1 MTGAMTGAMTGVI
14 TGAMPG
20 FASGEISIQNLTV
33 QYGSKRVLNGVELTL
48 RTGELVGLVGP
59 NGAGK
64 TTLLR
69 ALLGLVD
76 VAGGEMLVGD
86 TALSSLAVKER
97 ARLFAYLAQ
106 GGPVHWPL
114 SVQSVVELGRVPH
127 NNPWQ
132 AMSDADHQHIDTA
145 IEKTGVGEFRSRIV
159 TSLSGGERA
168 RVMLARALAADAPYL
183 FADEPAASLDP
194 HYQLE
199 MMALLHEQVD
209 EHHGG
214 VVVMHDLNL
223 AQHYCDRL
231 LVLDGGELVAD
242 GKPED
247 VLTDEL
253 LENVFGIQ
261 VARWRDGD
269 DSYLVP
275 KTLSGL

>member
-1 MTGAMTGAMTGVI
+1 MTGHMDI
-14 TGAMPG
+14 TAR
-20 FASGEISIQNLTV
+20 NLTV
-33 QYGSKRVLNGVELTL
+33 RYGDNTVLDGIDLSL
-48 RTGELVGLVGP
+48 GTGELVGLIGP

-69 ALLGLVD
+69 AFLGLVD
-76 VAGGEMLVGD
+76 TADGETHVGD
-86 TALSSLAVKER
+86 AALSSLTIKER
-97 ARLFAYLAQ
+97 AKLFAYLAQ

-114 SVQSVVELGRVPH
+114 SAQSVVELGRVPH

-132 AMSDADHQHIDTA
+132 PMSDADHLA
-145 IEKTGVGEFRSRIV
+145 IEIAIDKTGVDLFRDRIV

-168 RVMLARALAADAPYL
+168 RVMLARALAGRAPYL

-199 MMALLHEQVD
+199 MMALLRDQID
-209 EHHGG
+209 ENHGG

-231 LVLDGGELVAD
+231 LVMHEGALVAD

-247 VLTDEL
+247 VLSDDL
-253 LENVFGIQ
+253 LQDVFG
-261 VARWRDGD
+261 VRAARWSDDGET
-269 DSYLVP
+269 YLVP
-275 KTLSGL
+275 KSPTGL

>member
-1 MTGAMTGAMTGVI
+1 MSNSDQHTKAQS
-14 TGAMPG
+14 
-20 FASGEISIQNLTV
+20 ASISVRGLTV
-33 QYGSKRVLNGVELTL
+33 QYGDTPVLNDVDLTL
-48 RTGELVGLVGP
+48 RTGEFVGLVGP

-76 VAGGEMLVGD
+76 AARGEMLVGD
-86 TALSSLAVKER
+86 TPLRSLPLKDR

-132 AMSDADHQHIDTA
+132 SMSDADKLHINVA
-145 IEKTGVGEFRSRIV
+145 IDKTGVEAFRDRTV

-168 RVMLARALAADAPYL
+168 RVMLARALAAGAPYL

-199 MMALLHEQVD
+199 MMALLREQVD
-209 EHHGG
+209 ADHGV
-214 VVVMHDLNL
+214 VVVMHDLNM
-223 AQHYCDRL
+223 AQQYCDRL

-242 GKPED
+242 GKPAE
-247 VLTDEL
+247 VLTDDL
-253 LENVFGIQ
+253 LKHVFGIQ
-261 VARWRDGD
+261 VARWQNGAE
-269 DSYLVP
+269 SYLVP
-275 KTLSGL
+275 KSSAGL

>member
-1 MTGAMTGAMTGVI
+1 MTGEMTGI
-14 TGAMPG
+14 GAG
-20 FASGEISIQNLTV
+20 DIAVRNLTV
-33 QYGSKRVLNGVELTL
+33 QYGSKRVLDGLDLTL

-76 VAGGEMLVGD
+76 VKSGEMTVGE
-86 TALSSLAVKER
+86 TALPSLAVKQR
-97 ARLFAYLAQ
+97 AKLFAYLAQ

-132 AMSDADHQHIDTA
+132 TMSDADHQHIDRA
-145 IEKTGVGEFRSRIV
+145 IEKTGVGGFRGRIV

-183 FADEPAASLDP
+183 FADEPSASLDP

-231 LVLDGGELVAD
+231 LVLDGGKLVAD

-253 LENVFGIQ
+253 LESVFGIQ
-261 VARWRDGD
+261 VARWQDGAE
-269 DSYLVP
+269 SYLVP

>member
-1 MTGAMTGAMTGVI
+1 MI
-14 TGAMPG
+14 G
-20 FASGEISIQNLTV
+20 FGSGEISVRNLTV
-33 QYGSKRVLNGVELTL
+33 QYGSKRVLDGLDLTL

-64 TTLLR
+64 TTFLR

-76 VAGGEMLVGD
+76 VTGGDMMVGE
-86 TALSSLAVKER
+86 TALSSLAVKQR
-97 ARLFAYLAQ
+97 AKLFAYLAQ

-132 AMSDADHQHIDTA
+132 AMSDADYLQIEIAID
-145 IEKTGVGEFRSRIV
+145 KTGIEEFRDRIV

-168 RVMLARALAADAPYL
+168 RVMLARALAAGAPYL

-194 HYQLE
+194 HYQLD
-199 MMALLHEQVD
+199 MMALLHGQVD

-231 LVLDGGELVAD
+231 LVLHDGKLVAD
-242 GKPED
+242 GRPED

-253 LENVFGIQ
+253 LKRVFGIQ
-261 VARWRDGD
+261 VARWQNGTE
-269 DSYLVP
+269 SYLVP
-275 KTLSGL
+275 KNSTGL

>member
-1 MTGAMTGAMTGVI
+1 MSGSVQNTGV
-14 TGAMPG
+14 TPMD
-20 FASGEISIQNLTV
+20 ISVRGLTV
-33 QYGSKRVLNGVELTL
+33 QYGKTTVLSGVDLAL
-48 RTGELVGLVGP
+48 RPGELVGLIGP

-76 VAGGEMLVGD
+76 AAGGDMTVGD
-86 TALSSLAVKER
+86 TPLHSLSIKER

-114 SVQSVVELGRVPH
+114 TVQSIIELGRVPH

-132 AMSDADHQHIDTA
+132 SMSDADYLQIEIAIDR
-145 IEKTGVGEFRSRIV
+145 TGVEAFRDRTV

-168 RVMLARALAADAPYL
+168 RVMLARALAAGAPYL
-183 FADEPAASLDP
+183 LADEPAASLDP

-199 MMALLHEQVD
+199 MMALLRDQVD
-209 EHHGG
+209 AEHGG

-231 LVLDGGELVAD
+231 LVLDDGKLVAD
-242 GKPED
+242 GSPAE
-247 VLTDEL
+247 VLTDQL
-253 LENVFGIQ
+253 LESVFGIR
-261 VARWRDGD
+261 VARWQSGS
-269 DSYLVP
+269 DSFLVP
-275 KTLSGL
+275 KNLAGL

>member
-1 MTGAMTGAMTGVI
+1 MTRAATGAMTGFG
-14 TGAMPG
+14 
-20 FASGEISIQNLTV
+20 SGDIVVRNLTV
-33 QYGSKRVLNGVELTL
+33 QYGSKRVLDGLDLTL

-69 ALLGLVD
+69 ALLGLAD
-76 VAGGEMLVGD
+76 ATDGEMSVGG
-86 TALSSLAVKER
+86 TALSTMAIKKR

-132 AMSDADHQHIDTA
+132 AMTDADHQHIDTA
-145 IEKTGVGEFRSRIV
+145 IEKTGIGGFRSRIV

-231 LVLDGGELVAD
+231 LVLDGGKLVAD

-247 VLTDEL
+247 VLTDKL
-253 LENVFGIQ
+253 LDQVFGIQ
-261 VARWRDGD
+261 VARWSDGG

>member
-1 MTGAMTGAMTGVI
+1 MSMDSQDIGAAPSDLNIRG
-14 TGAMPG
+14 
-20 FASGEISIQNLTV
+20 LTV
-33 QYGSKRVLNGVELTL
+33 QYGDTSVLSDVDLTL

-76 VAGGEMLVGD
+76 IAGGDMTVGEI
-86 TALSSLAVKER
+86 SLQSLPIKER

-114 SVQSVVELGRVPH
+114 TAQSVVELGRVPH

-132 AMSDADHQHIDTA
+132 AMSDADRLQIEIAID
-145 IEKTGVGEFRSRIV
+145 KTGIEAFRNRIV

-168 RVMLARALAADAPYL
+168 RVMLARALAAGAPYL

-194 HYQLE
+194 HYQLD
-199 MMALLHEQVD
+199 MMALLRDQVD
-209 EHHGG
+209 AEHGG

-231 LVLDGGELVAD
+231 VVLHDGKLVAN
-242 GKPED
+242 GKPAD
-247 VLTDEL
+247 VLSDEL
-253 LENVFGIQ
+253 LQRVFGIQ
-261 VARWRDGD
+261 VARWQNGSE
-269 DSYLVP
+269 SYLVP
-275 KTLSGL
+275 KTSTGL

>member
-1 MTGAMTGAMTGVI
+1 MD
-14 TGAMPG
+14 
-20 FASGEISIQNLTV
+20 ISVRGLAV
-33 QYGSKRVLNGVELTL
+33 QYGETVVLNGVELTL

-69 ALLGLVD
+69 ALLGLVNAVSGD
-76 VAGGEMLVGD
+76 ISVGGENLPS
-86 TALSSLAVKER
+86 LSIKER

-114 SVQSVVELGRVPH
+114 TVQSVVELGRVPH

-132 AMSDADHQHIDTA
+132 SMSDADYLQIEIAID
-145 IEKTGVGEFRSRIV
+145 KTGIDAFRDRTV

-168 RVMLARALAADAPYL
+168 RVMLARALASGAPYL

-194 HYQLE
+194 HYQLD
-199 MMALLHEQVD
+199 MMALLRDQID
-209 EHHGG
+209 AAQGG
-214 VVVMHDLNL
+214 VVVLHDLNL
-223 AQHYCDRL
+223 AQQYCDRL
-231 LVLDGGELVAD
+231 LVLDGGKLVAD
-242 GKPED
+242 GKPAD

-253 LENVFGIQ
+253 LQSVFGIQ
-261 VARWRDGD
+261 VARWKNGE

-275 KTLSGL
+275 KSVTGL

>member
-1 MTGAMTGAMTGVI
+1 MTGFG
-14 TGAMPG
+14 
-20 FASGEISIQNLTV
+20 SGDIVVRNLVV
-33 QYGSKRVLNGVELTL
+33 QYGTKRVLDGLDLTL
-48 RTGELVGLVGP
+48 RTGELVGLIGP

-76 VAGGEMLVGD
+76 VTGGEMMISE
-86 TALSSLAVKER
+86 TALSSLAVKQR

-132 AMSDADHQHIDTA
+132 TMSDADHAHIDTA
-145 IEKTGVGEFRSRIV
+145 IKKTGVGDFRSRIV

-209 EHHGG
+209 AEHGG

-231 LVLDGGELVAD
+231 LVLDGGKLVAD

-247 VLTDEL
+247 VLTDAL
-253 LENVFGIQ
+253 LESVFGIQ
-261 VARWRDGD
+261 VARWQDGAE
-269 DSYLVP
+269 SYLVP